1 MVRRFRRKKTHVYFS
16 FLYFSE
22 FQVLPRHARKK
33 FNGGRSDC
41 VGLNIKLYLTS
52 KVDPML
58 RLSNYKA
65 TLRKITHVR
74 TKLQMSTP
82 FSGDRSWFVCTRV
95 LWVPAKPL
103 TFFGGGVARN
113 FTCPRTQISQKQTE
127 KNTLRIWR
135 EKKKIEEKK
144 RRTVTGWQGFIEHVC
159 QISGSY
165 LHKKRRGHWN
175 GNGLAGVH
183 IIEHVC
189 EISGSFIST
198 KRRGH
203 CMRIR
208 FWVDV
213 AWTSLYT
220 EWSSCRRPPP
230 KNGFWD
236 ISESLIP
243 RSTIPWHRCITN
255 TTVKH
260 YYGRT

>member
-1 MVRRFRRKKTHVYFS
+1 MIPCWDWVITRQLCAKLHMSAQNSKCRHRFREIGPDLFAHVFYESLPSHWRFLGGGLPVTLHVLEPKYPKNKRRKTH
-16 FLYFSE
+16 
-22 FQVLPRHARKK
+22 
-33 FNGGRSDC
+33 
-41 VGLNIKLYLTS
+41 
-52 KVDPML
+52 
-58 RLSNYKA
+58 
-65 TLRKITHVR
+65 
-74 TKLQMSTP
+74 
-82 FSGDRSWFVCTRV
+82 FV
-95 LWVPAKPL
+95 
-103 TFFGGGVARN
+103 FG
-113 FTCPRTQISQKQTE
+113 E
-127 KNTLRIWR
+127 K
-135 EKKKIEEKK
+135 KKKIEEKK